1 MKDNMKKTRSRS
13 VKLAA
18 LLLAGIAF
26 SSTASAWTF
35 ERGWSCENKWYEMG
49 LIELIACGGGG

>member
-1 MKDNMKKTRSRS
+1 MKKTRSRS